1 MATAAEIEKLVKNF
15 SEWEL
20 GGGKFAG
27 AGQEVDV
34 LNSWRENSG
43 AAFNL
48 KNSVQVR
55 YVGWEEQQWGV
66 NLGYSDDATTETAH
80 KMARWFFR
88 RQDGSSQTVR
98 YGELIAMGYGTAPS
112 FYKYAVTEVGI
123 NLENTGTPSYEW
135 RLIGP
140 QGTAGQPVKTG
151 QWLAIWNEVE
161 EGFLIYFDRNKG
173 FDLGWPDSQRWE
185 KQLMDLAW
193 EAAKEAAKTYIEA
206 YAGAGTGSGTTA
218 AQT

>member
-1 MATAAEIEKLVKNF
+1 VWVPFDGDQIGTVIDNCRA
-15 SEWEL
+15 WHL
-20 GGGKFAG
+20 GRGTNKG
-27 AGQEVDV
+27 AGQAVDT
-34 LNSWRENSG
+34 LTSWRENSG

-48 KNSVQVR
+48 KNSVQLR

-123 NLENTGTPSYEW
+123 NLENTGTPRTS
-135 RLIGP
+135 G
-140 QGTAGQPVKTG
+140 GSS
-151 QWLAIWNEVE
+151 
-161 EGFLIYFDRNKG
+161 
-173 FDLGWPDSQRWE
+173 DLRGRPASR
-185 KQLMDLAW
+185 
-193 EAAKEAAKTYIEA
+193 
-206 YAGAGTGSGTTA
+206 
-218 AQT
+218 